1 MSSQKNTGWYQRV
14 RQFLPF
20 TQAKGEDVAAELDA
34 IQASLEKIPTV
45 RDDGTGFAK
54 AFVIPEPTKDNHPVT
69 LGLLKNA
76 ENSVL
81 KNRETVEQKAQEVS
95 QNARNVAQL
104 AQQASNAATNA
115 SLSNQSATTS
125 ATQAKADEAL
135 ARKWAVN
142 PVAVAVQSGLYSAY
156 HYAMQASTA
165 AQNAE
170 SAKVRSTTAEANAAN
185 SANYAAQQAQ
195 AAAQSAQQA
204 RELVDPP
211 DASTTQRGL
220 VQLSSAT
227 NSEAED
233 QAATPKVIKLLKGL
247 IDSLVRNL
255 ANYIPNSKKS
265 DSVSSPS
272 SDTVATSN
280 AAKTAYDK
288 AVVANTKAGE
298 ANDNANTRVPIAGD
312 VLITGTKT
320 FFYQLQIKSNEEG
333 VAKSAKLGQNAN
345 YTFIQNPYSQ
355 RYLKLKN
362 SGELQYQNQNVFVRG
377 LQNPTFAD
385 IEQTPT
391 TLGGYGIADWLVK
404 QEGNTTDVRNL
415 TVDGVYAFANAG
427 PNLPTNSAYKLLN
440 LAGSNKHWRHQ
451 LAFKA
456 YSTDFYIRSQASSG
470 GEFLPW
476 ERIPL
481 AKEANLKSEHYATV
495 TAHSAGWGG
504 LMIESATE
512 NMLIQKSGTKLVFL
526 RRNKVTSSNIWAVD
540 LQEKSGT
547 LALLEDLK
555 NYIGKNNIAILTGE
569 VAHGGTI
576 PLPSGFTQ
584 TQCKWFVSPKKYASN
599 VALTA
604 FECSANENRVV
615 TLTANGVPST
625 HRANYLIIGVK

>member
-1 MSSQKNTGWYQRV
+1 MSSQKNTGWYQRI

-54 AFVIPEPTKDNHPVT
+54 NFVIPEPTKDNHPVT

-81 KNRETVEQKAQEVS
+81 KNRETVEKKAQEVS

-115 SLSNQSATTS
+115 SLANQSATTS

-156 HYAMQASTA
+156 HYAMQAGTA

-204 RELVDPP
+204 RELVEPP

-227 NSEAED
+227 DSEAEN

-265 DSVSSPS
+265 DSVNSPS
-272 SDTVATSN
+272 RDTVATS
-280 AAKTAYDK
+280 AAVKTAYDK
-288 AVVANTKAGE
+288 
-298 ANDNANTRVPIAGD
+298 
-312 VLITGTKT
+312 
-320 FFYQLQIKSNEEG
+320 G
-333 VAKSAKLGQNAN
+333 VEAKSA
-345 YTFIQNPYSQ
+345 
-355 RYLKLKN
+355 
-362 SGELQYQNQNVFVRG
+362 
-377 LQNPTFAD
+377 AD
-385 IEQTPT
+385 KAQQTASAKQSPAT
-391 TLGGYGIADWLVK
+391 TLAGYGITNFV
-404 QEGNTTDVRNL
+404 VRNI
-415 TVDGVYAFANAG
+415 TTADNVSNYTADGIYAIATGSAL
-427 PNLPTNSAYKLLN
+427 NLPTTGAYKLIN
-440 LAGSNKHWRHQ
+440 LAGNNPNWRHQ
-451 LAFKA
+451 LAIRA
-456 YSTDFYIRSQASSG
+456 YSTDFYIRSQANSG
-470 GEFLPW
+470 GEFFPW

-481 AKEANLKSEHYATV
+481 AKEANLKSEHYVVV
-495 TAHSAGWGG
+495 TAHNNGWGG
-504 LMIESATE
+504 LMIDSATDSMRIE
-512 NMLIQKSGTKLVFL
+512 KSGTKFVFL
-526 RRNKVTSSNIWAVD
+526 RKDKILNSNLWVVI
-540 LQEKSGT
+540 LPEKSGT
-547 LALLEDLK
+547 LALLEDFK
-555 NYIGKNNIAILTGE
+555 NYVGKNDIAILTGE

-584 TQCKWFVSPKKYASN
+584 AQCKWFVSPKNYASN

-625 HRANYLIIGVK
+625 HRANYFIIGVK